1 MCCNCDCGGGCAL
14 AVIGGLIG
22 AAILAFFATVT
33 APVVLF
39 WIAFGVSL
47 LFLVLT
53 VLALLTVDCDDEVVG
68 SCVCKNVPCLLA
80 GIFLTL
86 IASVVVLALGT
97 VVPLAIF
104 FVSWFFFFAVIAMFL
119 FLTCIVGRLCG

>member
-1 MCCNCDCGGGCAL
+1 MRCSCDCGGGCAL

-22 AAILAFFATVT
+22 AIVLAFFATVT

-39 WIAFGVSL
+39 WIAFGVAL

-53 VLALLTVDCDDEVVG
+53 VFALLTTDRRDEAVKCCIC
-68 SCVCKNVPCLLA
+68 SDLLCLLA

-86 IASVVVLALGT
+86 IASVVVLILGT

-104 FVSWFFFFAVIAMFL
+104 FVSWFFFFMVIAMFV
-119 FLTCIVGRLCG
+119 FLACIVGRLCD